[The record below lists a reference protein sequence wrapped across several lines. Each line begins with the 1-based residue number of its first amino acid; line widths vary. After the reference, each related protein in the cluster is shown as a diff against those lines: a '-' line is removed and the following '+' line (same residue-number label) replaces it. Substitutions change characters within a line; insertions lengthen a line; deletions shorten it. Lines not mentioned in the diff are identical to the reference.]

1 MSETT
6 RRSLLS
12 APAAAALL
20 YSGAH
25 APAFAA
31 GLDVSP
37 AAPRGYTGTFRRLPT
52 QDMEGWYNFLS
63 GRFAWMTRSLDR
75 TAAERAIRIFT
86 ANGLKSDADIPLP
99 QLIDLLKDDPVIA
112 LTGKTWFEGQHYK
125 FTLTRNHFHQNADA
139 YYAEMEEND
148 KKGPGTLEM
157 DPKMHIPDYCRHEI
171 HTQLGGYVGD
181 PFAGY
186 IYRHSVSYFGD
197 GRQDQDESHK
207 GSVADI
213 PLPKNGKVKRILDMG
228 CGIGQLTT
236 ALKQRFPEAEVWGI
250 DIGAPMIRYGH
261 VRANQQNLDVNYI
274 QGLAEATKFPD
285 NHFDIITSYLLM
297 HEVTADAAREQFK
310 EAQRILRPGGV
321 YFPIDMYTSGPPP
334 KDPFGRFKLWWTV
347 RYNHEVWQLEWAE
360 MNAREDMR
368 KVGLQVGDGPVV
380 QSYNRRFPNF
390 VGVKA

>member
-6 RRSLLS
+6 RRTLLT
-12 APAAAALL
+12 APATAAFIDSLTPAL
-20 YSGAH
+20 
-25 APAFAA
+25 AA
-31 GLDVSP
+31 GLEATP
-37 AAPRGYTGTFRRLPT
+37 ASPRGYVGTFRRLPT

-63 GRFAWMTRSLDR
+63 GRFTWMSRTLDR
-75 TAAERAIRIFT
+75 EADKRAREIFKT
-86 ANGLKSDADIPLP
+86 NGIAPDADIPLA
-99 QLIDLLKDDPVIA
+99 QLVELLQADPVIA

-125 FTLTRNHFHQNADA
+125 FSLTRNYFHQNADA
-139 YYAEMEEND
+139 YYAEMEAND

-197 GRQDQDESHK
+197 GRQDQDENHI

-213 PLPKNGKVKRILDMG
+213 PVPKDGKVKRILDMG

-236 ALKQRFPEAEVWGI
+236 ALKRRFPEAEVWGI

-261 VRANQQNLDVNYI
+261 VRANQQNLDINFI

-297 HEVTADAAREQFK
+297 HEVTAEAARVQFT

-334 KDPFGRFKLWWTV
+334 KDPFGRFRLWWTV
-347 RYNHEVWQLEWAE
+347 RYNNEVWQMEWAQL
-360 MNAREDMR
+360 NAREAMR
-368 KVGLQVGDGPVV
+368 KTGLQVSDGPVV
-380 QSYNRRFPNF
+380 NSYNRRFPNF
-390 VGVKA
+390 LGTKA